1 MPKSKIQ
8 IDIDLAADGKHA
20 GYARLPHSV
29 NRSAYGWL
37 PIPIAS
43 IRNGQGPT
51 VLLMAGTHGDEYEG
65 QVALTRLFQAIEPQ
79 QVRGQ
84 ILFLPMANFPAARA
98 GTRVSPID
106 EGNLNRLYPGDPLG
120 TPTQVIAHF
129 IETELMP
136 RAQLVLDLHSGGSS
150 LNYLAAST
158 SLPYDDAGKRE
169 QALRLLQLFGL
180 PYGLVFPNGGIG
192 SSFDAAQRNGILR
205 IGTELGGRAWVNPD
219 YRRQCEEGVRRIL
232 VGQGVLHE
240 PALPAP
246 GPVRML
252 EVEKRGYLYA
262 QAAGLFESAVRLG
275 DEVREGDVAGHIYF
289 PGELRRAPVE
299 ARFGADGVVVCERAT
314 AVCEVGDC
322 LLHLARPI

>member
-1 MPKSKIQ
+1 MLKSRVQ
-8 IDIDLAADGKHA
+8 IDIDLTAEGKHA

-37 PIPIAS
+37 PMPIAS
-43 IRNGQGPT
+43 IRNGHGPT
-51 VLLMAGTHGDEYEG
+51 ILLMAGTHGDEYEG
-65 QVALTRLFQAIEPQ
+65 QVALTRLFQALQPQ
-79 QVRGQ
+79 QVHGQ
-84 ILFLPMANFPAARA
+84 IVFLPMANYPAARA
-98 GTRVSPID
+98 GARVSPID

-120 TPTQVIAHF
+120 APTQAIAHF

-158 SLPYDDAGKRE
+158 SLPYDDPGKRE
-169 QALRLLQLFGL
+169 QAQRLLQLFGL
-180 PYGLVFPNGGIG
+180 PYGLIFPNGGIG

-232 VGQGVLHE
+232 AGQGVLQDRT
-240 PALPAP
+240 LPAP

-252 EVEKRGYLYA
+252 EVEKQGYLYA
-262 QAAGLFESAVRLG
+262 EAAGLFESVVRLG
-275 DEVREGDVAGHIYF
+275 DTVEEGDVGGHIYF
-289 PGELRRAPVE
+289 PAEPRRAPVE
-299 ARFGADGVVVCERAT
+299 ARFGASGVVVCERAMSM
-314 AVCEVGDC
+314 CEVGDC
-322 LLHLARPI
+322 LLHLARPF